1 MKLELML
8 QMIKMVPVNEIKND
22 MDRYGSVVNVL
33 LQKIR
38 EKRQALRAVDT
49 TSRFREHIQK
59 KLERKLSPFRYCSP
73 KFAWDSTSVIVWGVR
88 FNVHQIKVCSEGPFK
103 IDNVVSETQFGKVYC
118 VLLTTKSPRSGVKK
132 QQATVFQ
139 LNAEYGDNE
148 YYVAGTARS
157 AQMMLKKKAFEIFS
171 KKLGD

>member
-59 KLERKLSPFRYCSP
+59 KLERKLSPFRYCNP
-73 KFAWDSTSVIVWGVR
+73 MFDWDSNSVIVWGVR

-103 IDNVVSETQFGKVYC
+103 IDYVVSETQFGKVYC